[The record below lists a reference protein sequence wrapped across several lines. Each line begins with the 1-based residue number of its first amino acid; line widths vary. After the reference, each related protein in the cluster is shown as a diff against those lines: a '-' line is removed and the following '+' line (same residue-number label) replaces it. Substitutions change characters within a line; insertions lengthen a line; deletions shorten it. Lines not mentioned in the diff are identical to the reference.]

1 MTKNLTWAKEA
12 FNRTTILLDNGQVV
26 GQMQREGVFD
36 RDVDAHLNG
45 VHLRFDVTGFIVHS
59 VNIHDLSAGN
69 QIIGHI
75 TFSFGKRA
83 ELQLATGETYL
94 WKRHNMLM
102 RDWDMIREGDEY
114 TNDQNQEVV
123 SYSLTRQFFVDHG
136 DISVNTDST
145 TTPQPNADVV
155 VLAGLF
161 IRNYFQRRRRAAVA
175 AS

>member
-1 MTKNLTWAKEA
+1 MSKNLTWAKEA
-12 FNRTTILLDNGQVV
+12 FDRTTVLLDRGQVV
-26 GQMQREGVFD
+26 GRMQREGVFD
-36 RDVDAHLNG
+36 RDVEAYLND

-59 VNIHDLSAGN
+59 VNVHDLSNGS

-83 ELQLATGETYL
+83 ELRLATGETYV

-102 RDWDMIREGDEY
+102 RDWDMIREGNGDATY
-114 TNDQNQEVV
+114 QEVV
-123 SYSLTRQFFVDHG
+123 SYSLTRQFFADNG
-136 DISVNTDST
+136 DISIEDESATANH
-145 TTPQPNADVV
+145 ADVV

-161 IRNYFQRRRRAAVA
+161 IRNYFQRRRRAAAA

>member
-1 MTKNLTWAKEA
+1 MNQNLTWTKEA

-26 GQMQREGVFD
+26 GQMQRDSVFD

-45 VHLRFDVTGFIVHS
+45 VHLRFDVMGFILHS
-59 VNIHDLSAGN
+59 VNIHDLSNDN

-94 WKRHNMLM
+94 WRRHNMLM
-102 RDWDMIREGDEY
+102 REWDLIREGNEHTDGH
-114 TNDQNQEVV
+114 EVV

-136 DISVNTDST
+136 DITLED
-145 TTPQPNADVV
+145 QLPNADVV
-155 VLAGLF
+155 VLSGLF
-161 IRNYFQRRRRAAVA
+161 IRNYFQRRRRAAA
-175 AS
+175 AAIS